1 MREIFYLHIL
11 YNPSLMKKIE
21 LVIFD
26 CDGVLVDTEPLAN
39 RVFVQLVREN
49 GFIVDENT
57 YLHKFSGVT
66 LPDRIHTTERE
77 LNWTAP
83 ENFLSQ
89 FHERLI
95 ELTEANM
102 QPVEGIHELVRS
114 LPIPICVA
122 SNGSRDEINLR
133 LRLSNL
139 APFFGNAIFSGLEVT
154 NPKPAPDVYLAAAR
168 SFGIEPSRCVVI
180 EDSLPG
186 VTAGRSAGMR
196 VYGYTA
202 LTSKEKLIEAGA
214 IPFSS
219 MSELQQI
226 LALEFQSIQS

>member
-1 MREIFYLHIL
+1 
-11 YNPSLMKKIE
+11 MKPQTID
-21 LVIFD
+21 LVLFD

-49 GFIVDENT
+49 GFDVDESI
-57 YLHKFSGVT
+57 YLHKFTGVT
-66 LPDRIHTTERE
+66 LPDRIRITEQE
-77 LNWTAP
+77 LQWTAP
-83 ENFLSQ
+83 EDFLPQ

-95 ELTEANM
+95 ELTEASM

-114 LPIPICVA
+114 LPVPICVA
-122 SNGSRDEINLR
+122 SNGSRAEINLR
-133 LRLSNL
+133 LKLSNL
-139 APFFGNAIFSGLEVT
+139 APFFGNAIFSGLEVP

-168 SFGIEPSRCVVI
+168 SFDVEPSRCVVV

-186 VTAGRSAGMR
+186 VRAGRSAGMR
-196 VYGYTA
+196 VYGYAA

-219 MSELQQI
+219 MNELQQV
-226 LALEFQSIQS
+226 LAQEFQSMQA